1 MWLVGWGLVCL
12 WGLFVC
18 AFVFVVLG
26 FVLFLKKNDF
36 SSVTVITVFL
46 IKVGINLFKP
56 LTDSKR

>member
-1 MWLVGWGLVCL
+1 M
-12 WGLFVC
+12 C
-18 AFVFVVLG
+18 AFLFVVLG